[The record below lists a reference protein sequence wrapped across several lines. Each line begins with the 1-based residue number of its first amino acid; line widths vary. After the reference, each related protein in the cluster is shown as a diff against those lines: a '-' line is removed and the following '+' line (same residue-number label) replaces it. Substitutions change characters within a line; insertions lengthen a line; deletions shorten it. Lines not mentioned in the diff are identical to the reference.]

1 MSVLLAIDRYLYE
14 IIFKVV
20 FCQFLARVAF
30 IFIGIQVNVDYGG
43 SDISTDQSGR
53 PDIKH

>member
-1 MSVLLAIDRYLYE
+1 MSVLLAVDRYLYE

-30 IFIGIQVNVDYGG
+30 IFIGIQVNVDYEG
-43 SDISTDQSGR
+43 SDISSDQSGR
-53 PDIKH
+53 PGIKH